1 MRFENIQRQQNCSSP
16 NTSSISART
25 RCTFSSPI
33 CTKIGAALGQQVAGH
48 GEAVAQVG
56 QVGVDAVAPGV
67 AEGLDLLGLAGDV
80 VGLAVRT
87 SRLVVDHWKLELN
100 LMP

>member
-1 MRFENIQRQQNCSSP
+1 MNCTEIVLPKHLIHQRPDPMDVLIANLHEN
-16 NTSSISART
+16 
-25 RCTFSSPI
+25 
-33 CTKIGAALGQQVAGH
+33 GAGVGQQVTGH

-56 QVGVDAVAPGV
+56 QIGVDAVAPGV
-67 AEGLDLLGLAGDV
+67 TEGLYLLRLSGDV
-80 VGLAVRT
+80 FAVLPSFT